1 MYWLGP
7 RSQELVG
14 AAVGGGGGS
23 GGGMALCVKGGGG
36 ARLYATLH
44 CHHYI

>member
-14 AAVGGGGGS
+14 AVVEGGGGS
-23 GGGMALCVKGGGG
+23 GGGMALCVEGGGG

-44 CHHYI
+44 SHHHI